1 MHRVRTGRGGH
12 GVVGFHGWS
21 GDHTTFDPLIQKLP
35 EAVSFYSF
43 DLPGCGKS
51 PKPKVW
57 EIRSVARSI
66 AEEVAALGKEKVTLV
81 GSCTG
86 GLMALFVARE
96 LFEMG
101 RGGVVGRLV
110 MIDPFAVCPWYF
122 RIFLT
127 PLLGPLMYG
136 VTFANPLGRWITDL
150 FLKERRGSSVSLT
163 ESFVRV
169 DHRVSLAT
177 LRMFERAGEP
187 EQFRGMDIPVEI
199 IRGEKTFTAVKQAVE
214 RWRSVWPMPTQ
225 RKPVIT
231 IGRSRKPCSETTRAI
246 VSHASSLM
254 HERPIVLKSPSSI
267 NFNVFSAPLKRH
279 TTASGDRLNT
289 RSRTRL

>member
-86 GLMALFVARE
+86 GLMALFVALE
-96 LFEMG
+96 LLEMG

-136 VTFANPLGRWITDL
+136 ATFANPLGRWITDL

-214 RWRSVWPMPTQ
+214 RWKGVWPEMSVHILVGVGHLPIEEESEGV
-225 RKPVIT
+225 RKIVFQGLGERKT
-231 IGRSRKPCSETTRAI
+231 AKKSRLSSQAARELRELRNELTR
-246 VSHASSLM
+246 
-254 HERPIVLKSPSSI
+254 
-267 NFNVFSAPLKRH
+267 
-279 TTASGDRLNT
+279 GD
-289 RSRTRL
+289 SVGS

>member
-66 AEEVAALGKEKVTLV
+66 AVQVAALGKEKVTLV

-96 LFEMG
+96 LLEMG

-127 PLLGPLMYG
+127 PLFGPLMYG

-150 FLKERRGSSVSLT
+150 FLKKRRGSDVSLT
-163 ESFVRV
+163 ESFARV

-214 RWRSVWPMPTQ
+214 RWRSVWPAMPVHILVGVGHLPIEEASEAV
-225 RKPVIT
+225 RKIVFQG
-231 IGRSRKPCSETTRAI
+231 IGERKTAKKSRMSSQAARELRELRNELTR
-246 VSHASSLM
+246 
-254 HERPIVLKSPSSI
+254 
-267 NFNVFSAPLKRH
+267 
-279 TTASGDRLNT
+279 GD
-289 RSRTRL
+289 SVGS

>member
-1 MHRVRTGRGGH
+1 
-12 GVVGFHGWS
+12 VVGFHGWS

-51 PKPKVW
+51 PKPQVW

-96 LFEMG
+96 LLEMG

-110 MIDPFAVCPWYF
+110 LIDPFAVCPWYF

-150 FLKERRGSSVSLT
+150 FLKKRRGSSVSLT

-214 RWRSVWPMPTQ
+214 RWRGVWPEMSVHILVGVGHLPIEEESEAV
-225 RKPVIT
+225 RKIVFQGLGERKT
-231 IGRSRKPCSETTRAI
+231 AKKSRMSSQAARELRELRNELTR
-246 VSHASSLM
+246 
-254 HERPIVLKSPSSI
+254 
-267 NFNVFSAPLKRH
+267 
-279 TTASGDRLNT
+279 GD
-289 RSRTRL
+289 SVGS